1 MHFSQLNKQ
10 AQRQKQTHDGQV
22 FRQEQN
28 VARNQQG
35 RAPAPSPFKPL
46 TPISQEKSAP
56 LFASAPAVSPV
67 SSSLNAIKVKQ
78 EGQQGQAAMVE
89 DYDEVNDETVALFD
103 AVEQEEV
110 QQQVWQTQGS
120 ASPTMV
126 EEATTQPYSSE
137 SEPKTIKKE
146 NECDEEEEEASQGQ
160 ASSTNE
166 AAISF
171 GHRLSRQMD
180 YMLQMQEGLL
190 SLQKELCEELKKNFP
205 H

>member
-1 MHFSQLNKQ
+1 MHFSQFNNQ

-35 RAPAPSPFKPL
+35 RASAPSPFKPL

-103 AVEQEEV
+103 AVEQEEE
-110 QQQVWQTQGS
+110 QQQGWQTQGS
-120 ASPTMV
+120 ASPTMNG
-126 EEATTQPYSSE
+126 EANTQSHSNE
-137 SEPKTIKKE
+137 SQVKTIKKE
-146 NECDEEEEEASQGQ
+146 QECDEEEEDTSQVQ
-160 ASSTNE
+160 EPSTNE

-171 GHRLSRQMD
+171 GNRLSRQME

-190 SLQKELCEELKKNFP
+190 CLQKELCGELKKNFP